1 MTRLIGAGFATFCL
15 VDLVMMWAPLFWGT
29 SHSSLPE
36 AITLLFLAFGLTMQF
51 PIVIYILSRVGIVS
65 SARLRAARRYVI
77 LGIAIF
83 ATVITPGGDIVSPT
97 VLGVV
102 MYILFELSIFAV
114 KRSGR

>member
-1 MTRLIGAGFATFCL
+1 LPSVFSCGQDSIQLTLAIDNYVGF
-15 VDLVMMWAPLFWGT
+15 V
-29 SHSSLPE
+29 
-36 AITLLFLAFGLTMQF
+36 TLLFLAVGLTLQF
-51 PIVIYILSRVGIVS
+51 PLVIYILSRVGIGS